1 MNIINNNL
9 INSKIKVINLEAFTD
24 LVKQNG

>member
-9 INSKIKVINLEAFTD
+9 ITVY
-24 LVKQNG
+24 